1 MELNY
6 TVMNSSEDNLR
17 RFGGLDRLFG
27 DQSVLR
33 LQQAH
38 VVVAG
43 IGGVGS
49 WCVEAL
55 ARSGIGHLTL
65 VDMDVV
71 SVSNINRQ
79 LPALESTLGRDK
91 IQVMAERIRE
101 INPHCQIQLVDDFVN
116 ADNAPTFFEGTE
128 QVVIDC
134 TDDLNAKIALVLAA
148 RTRSDKKLL
157 VCGAAGGKR
166 NPLTLR
172 EGDLSLATHDALLS
186 RLRQRL
192 RKQHGW
198 PAGPRKSNQR
208 PAKMHIHAVW
218 FAEETV
224 LPTAWTEAQ
233 DPLQGLSCSG
243 YGSAMSMT
251 ATMGLLVAQR
261 AIDHVLSM
269 PRP

>member
-1 MELNY
+1 MSNNHDS
-6 TVMNSSEDNLR
+6 MR

-27 DQSVLR
+27 AQSVR
-33 LQQAH
+33 KLQQAH

-49 WCVEAL
+49 WCVETL
-55 ARSGIGHLTL
+55 ARSGVGALTL
-65 VDMDVV
+65 IDMDVV

-79 LPALESTLGRDK
+79 LPALDSTLGRDK
-91 IQVMAERIRE
+91 IEVMADRIGE
-101 INPHCQIQLVDDFVN
+101 INPHCRVHLVDEFVTAEN
-116 ADNAPTFFEGTE
+116 GAAFFESSA

-148 RTRSDKKLL
+148 RQQPEKRLL

-166 NPLTLR
+166 NPLTLT
-172 EGDLSLATHDALLS
+172 EGDLSLATHDALLA

-198 PAGPRKSNQR
+198 PAGPRKSHQR

-224 LPTAWTEAQ
+224 LPPEWTQEQ
-233 DPLQGLSCSG
+233 DPLQGLSCAG

-251 ATMGLLVAQR
+251 ASMGLLVAQR
-261 AIDHVLSM
+261 AMDHILA
-269 PRP
+269 

>member
-1 MELNY
+1 M
-6 TVMNSSEDNLR
+6 SSHKDNAR
-17 RFGGLDRLFG
+17 RFDGLNRLFG
-27 DQSVLR
+27 DQSVHK

-49 WCVEAL
+49 WCVETL
-55 ARSGIGHLTL
+55 ARSGIGALTL
-65 VDMDVV
+65 VDMDIV
-71 SVSNINRQ
+71 SASNINRQ
-79 LPALESTLGRDK
+79 LPALESTLGRSK
-91 IQVMAERIRE
+91 IEVMAERIDE
-101 INPHCQIQLVDDFVN
+101 INRHCRVHLVDDFVTTEN
-116 ADNAPTFFEGTE
+116 AAAFFAGTE
-128 QVVIDC
+128 QVIIDC
-134 TDDLNAKIALVLAA
+134 TDDLNAKVALVLAA
-148 RTRSDKKLL
+148 REHTDKKLL

-166 NPLTLR
+166 NPMTLK

-208 PAKMHIHAVW
+208 PAKMHIHAFW

-224 LPTAWTEAQ
+224 LPPAWAQ
-233 DPLQGLSCSG
+233 DADPLQGLSCSG

-261 AIDHVLSM
+261 AIDQVLVC
-269 PRP
+269 P